1 MTLLF
6 KAEDRRAPALHEQD
20 RVRRTVPRAVWAGL
34 AAVAVLA
41 AGAAAWGAGVF
52 DVRLAAESV
61 VITQVERA
69 AFAPTIA
76 ASGQVVSE
84 TSLSVTA
91 AEGGNVA
98 TLVRRNGEQVE
109 AGEVIVELRNPALE
123 RDVGNELSRIQRDIT
138 ALEAQLTELDRRVSE
153 AERNLRA
160 RAFDYQQARNELDRN
175 TVLEER
181 GFASPARMTRL
192 RDEAEFHEREL
203 AIATRQLAD
212 ARAET
217 GVRRVRLNEAIE
229 ALTGLRDQTAAR
241 LDALSVR
248 APASGTISGLTLS
261 TGAPVTAGAVMLR
274 LSGGDVDAIDARV
287 FDTVAGRVVEGA
299 SAQLAEAPDARLQ
312 VTAIDPEI
320 REGVVRMRLDF
331 DGPAPDGL
339 RAGQS
344 VQVSIAAG
352 PEREAVLAPFGELVG
367 PDTAWVLDPGGR
379 IARPVPVRLG
389 DRAGGEVEILAG
401 LEPGQRVLVSG
412 PRPLDGL
419 ARVRITGQIAP

>member
-6 KAEDRRAPALHEQD
+6 KAEDQRAPALHEQD
-20 RVRRTVPRAVWAGL
+20 RVRRTIPRAVWAGL
-34 AAVAVLA
+34 VVVAVLA
-41 AGAAAWGAGVF
+41 SGAAAWGGGAF
-52 DVRLAAESV
+52 DVRLAAGSV

-69 AFAPTIA
+69 AFAPTISA
-76 ASGQVVSE
+76 TGQVVSE

-153 AERNLRA
+153 AERTLRA

-192 RDEAEFHEREL
+192 RDEAAFHEREL

-212 ARAET
+212 ARTET
-217 GVRRVRLNEAIE
+217 GERRIRLNEAIE
-229 ALTGLRDQTAAR
+229 ALTGLRDQTMAR
-241 LDALSVR
+241 LDALAVR

-261 TGAPVTAGAVMLR
+261 AGAPVTAGAVMLR

-299 SAQLAEAPDARLQ
+299 SAQLSEAPDARLQ

-401 LEPGQRVLVSG
+401 LEPGQRVLVSA

-419 ARVRITGQIAP
+419 ARVRITGQMAP